1 MPPTSTLIRLSNS
14 NRSNSR
20 KAANK
25 VITLSKITS
34 IPSKLLNIKR
44 KAPFLTKINN
54 RSSSSRRTLKPKARS
69 RINRIVKTLLARIN
83 LMKDKRSLMK
93 HTSKLV

>member
-1 MPPTSTLIRLSNS
+1 MPPTNTLIRLSNS

-44 KAPFLTKINN
+44 KAPFLTKNNN
-54 RSSSSRRTLKPKARS
+54 RSSSSRTLKPKARS
-69 RINRIVKTLLARIN
+69 RINRLVKTLLARIN

-93 HTSKLV
+93 HSSKLV